1 MNIKSLLLGSAAA
14 LLAVSG
20 ARAADAVVVAEP
32 EPMEYVRIC
41 DVYGAGFYYIPGTET
56 CLKIG
61 GLVRYE
67 INAASEGVLDD
78 GWNKTALARVKLD
91 ARSETEYGTFRR
103 YVEFQFATAQDKGWE
118 ELANGDQVW
127 LRRNGTGSSLR
138 HAYFELGGL
147 LVGHTDTLW
156 DGDLSGEFDSGGG
169 DRINQIRY
177 TFDAGNG
184 VAVSLGLEEESN
196 NFDYVPLVVGK
207 VSISQGWGSLD
218 LFGGYDN
225 AYEEFALKAVA
236 NIKATDALTLE
247 LLAGY
252 ESGPTFWSI
261 NPFGAVSDTFNVS
274 SNYLGYEWTIAAYL
288 KYQVNEKL
296 AIGFGGQY
304 FGDAHDENPYA
315 SLQNIGGNNDWSIGG
330 VVDYNIVENLDAKLA
345 ISYVDGDSFE
355 NRPNIDGGVVH
366 GFLRLD
372 AAF

>member
-67 INAASEGVLDD
+67 IGWNDND
-78 GWNKTALARVKLD
+78 NGWNKTALARLKFD

-103 YVEFQFATAQDKGWE
+103 YIEFQASVGDNGGWV
-118 ELANGDQVW
+118 GDQDNAIW
-127 LRRNGTGSSLR
+127 TGLNGEDGTALR

-147 LVGHTDTLW
+147 LVGHTDTLF

-184 VAVSLGLEEESN
+184 ISVSASLEEESN
-196 NFDYVPLVVGK
+196 NFDYIPLVVGK
-207 VSISQGWGSLD
+207 VSIAQGWGSVD
-218 LFGGYDN
+218 LFAAYDD
-225 AYEEFALKAVA
+225 AYSEVALKAIA
-236 NIKATDALTLE
+236 KIKATDAITLE

-252 ESGPTFWSI
+252 ESGPTYWSY
-261 NPFGAVSDTFNVS
+261 NSQYD
-274 SNYLGYEWTIAAYL
+274 GYEWSVGGYL
-288 KYQVNEKL
+288 KYQANEKL
-296 AIGFGGQY
+296 SVGFGGQY
-304 FGDAHDENPYA
+304 FADRHV
-315 SLQNIGGNNDWSIGG
+315 GGIAPGVITTPTYTELGFNDWAIGA
-330 VVDYNIVENLDAKLA
+330 VVDYQIVENLDAKLA
-345 ISYVDGDSFE
+345 VNYEDGDSYS
-355 NRPNIDGGVVH
+355 DGSFN

-372 AAF
+372 ASF

>member
-61 GLVRYE
+61 GLVRYQ
-67 INAASEGVLDD
+67 IDWVSSDDFPDDDLSD
-78 GWNKTALARVKLD
+78 GWAKTALARLNFD

-103 YVEFQFATAQDKGWE
+103 FIEVEFKNVAGSATA
-118 ELANGDQVW
+118 
-127 LRRNGTGSSLR
+127 TTLR

-147 LVGHTDTLW
+147 LVGFTDTLY

-169 DRINQIRY
+169 ARVHQIRY

-184 VAVSLGLEEESN
+184 IAVSAGLEEADYNE
-196 NFDYVPLVVGK
+196 DYVPNITGK
-207 VSISQGWGSLD
+207 VSIAQGWGGVD
-218 LFGGYDN
+218 LFAAYD
-225 AYEEFALKAVA
+225 ATAEEFALKAIA
-236 NIKATDALTLE
+236 NFKATDALTLS
-247 LLAGY
+247 AIATY
-252 ESGPTFWSI
+252 ESGENFYSVNTPISESYDGFTWS
-261 NPFGAVSDTFNVS
+261 
-274 SNYLGYEWTIAAYL
+274 LGGYA

-296 AIGFGGQY
+296 AIGAGAQY
-304 FGDAHDENPYA
+304 FADELNFTDDDAWA
-315 SLQNIGGNNDWSIGG
+315 AGA
-330 VVDYNIVENLDAKLA
+330 VVDYKVVENLNAKLA
-345 ISYVDGDSFE
+345 VNYEDGDHGSAW
-355 NRPNIDGGVVH
+355 G

-372 AAF
+372 ASF